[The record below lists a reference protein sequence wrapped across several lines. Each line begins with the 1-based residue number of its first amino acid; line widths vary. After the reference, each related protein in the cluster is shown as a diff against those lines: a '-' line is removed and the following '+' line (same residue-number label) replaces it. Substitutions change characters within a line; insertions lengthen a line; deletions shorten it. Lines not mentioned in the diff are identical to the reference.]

1 LKPLFRDV
9 ASEGFSF
16 QSEFNTIALRGK
28 INKSYSP
35 DTYKSNIYE
44 TDLIFIQFAV
54 SIFLLSLVLK
64 CDNNETDEDIDHE
77 KGNNNNVN
85 KIEAGN
91 HWPVVVHR
99 SHVFRVRVNR
109 DV

>member
-1 LKPLFRDV
+1 MQTQYSC
-9 ASEGFSF
+9 A
-16 QSEFNTIALRGK
+16 TIKKTNHVCLPTSTFK
-28 INKSYSP
+28 IS
-35 DTYKSNIYE
+35 DICIHRE

-54 SIFLLSLVLK
+54 SIFLFSLVLK

-91 HWPVVVHR
+91 HWPIVVHW
-99 SHVFRVRVNR
+99 SHVFRVRI
-109 DV
+109 D